1 MMLIKYH
8 LCKFTVEYILDNSD
22 RLASS
27 GIPNLDVSLTSYK
40 DLHTFLTET
49 CTTDCLVVGE
59 LRLKRFRILEDS
71 EDTGSSNEATML
83 WDSSDTLDFVCI
95 GHIEGLLAAVIEDVP
110 QLNDTFGICSYERV
124 KIRQAVDSNQRV
136 LVAV

>member
-1 MMLIKYH
+1 MLIKYH
-8 LCKFTVEYILDNSD
+8 LCKFTVEYILNDSD
-22 RLASS
+22 RLTSA

-40 DLHTFLTET
+40 DLHTFFTET
-49 CTTDCLVVGE
+49 CTADCLVVGE
-59 LRLKRFRILEDS
+59 LRLERFRILEDS

-83 WDSSDTLDFVCI
+83 WDSSDTLNFVCI

-110 QLNDTFGICSYERV
+110 QLNNTFGVCSNERV